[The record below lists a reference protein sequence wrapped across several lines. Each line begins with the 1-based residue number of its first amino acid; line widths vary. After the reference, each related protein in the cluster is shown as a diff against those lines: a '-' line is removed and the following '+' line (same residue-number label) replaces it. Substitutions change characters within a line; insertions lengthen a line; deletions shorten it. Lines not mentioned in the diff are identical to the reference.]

1 MILASPV
8 VAQAPPK
15 VVPEFAHL
23 PEAKMATLDGE
34 KKATRKLKAAQS
46 GSTGVVGLGIA
57 GPSTSTST
65 RFTYSDARAKQIW
78 ELAQL
83 HDYHGAHALFDKSE
97 QFVLIDGKKKV
108 QSWLNE
114 HQKVKKR
121 LEESS
126 IKTPGQGP
134 PHGLTRNALYLCGAS
149 AIWRPVRNAEN
160 LAAGTMLGYQITYD
174 PCQDRAYATADN
186 YKKHVYRYHLGKD
199 IPAYHR
205 KKGKSKEKKGKN
217 EGEEQTKESAE
228 GKGEAPEEAEVRQ
241 NQPEDYEG

>member
-1 MILASPV
+1 
-8 VAQAPPK
+8 
-15 VVPEFAHL
+15 
-23 PEAKMATLDGE
+23 MATLDGG

-65 RFTYSDARAKQIW
+65 PFTYSDARAKEIW

-121 LEESS
+121 LEESTV
-126 IKTPGQGP
+126 KTPGQGP

-149 AIWRPVRNAEN
+149 AIWRPARNAEN
-160 LAAGTMLGYQITYD
+160 LSAGTMLGYEITYS
-174 PCQDRAYATADN
+174 PCQDRVYATVDN
-186 YKKHVYRYHLGKD
+186 YKKHVYRHHLGKD
-199 IPAYHR
+199 IPTYHK
-205 KKGKSKEKKGKN
+205 KKGKRQVKEGK
-217 EGEEQTKESAE
+217 EGGEKEQTKKSEE
-228 GKGEAPEEAEVRQ
+228 GKGEAPEETGVRQ
-241 NQPEDYEG
+241 NQPEDYEGG